1 MSFTYPLGL
10 LGLIGIPILIIIYI
24 IKSKYSE
31 QTVSSTY
38 LWTLSER
45 FLKRKNPV
53 SKLTNIISL
62 VLQLLAVALISL
74 IIAHPVITIPNAAYE
89 YCFVLDSSGSMEMT
103 KNGERRFDIAKDKI
117 KTMINDA
124 ANGSKFSLITVGID
138 TTVMYEAISD
148 KQQAILILDD
158 CETADAEADFTE
170 ALKLS
175 QSYFNENTS
184 LKTVLVTDNYV
195 SIQNNVEI
203 VNVGSNVTNFSISDL
218 TYTLSGGNLTVMGSV
233 QAHGDGANIVIE
245 LYIDGAEEPV
255 SKQTVVAASY
265 LKTDFVFLETVSGFD
280 SLRAVI
286 TNEDAMPDDNETVLF
301 NPKSDKTY
309 KTLLVSDSPFFFE
322 SVLGSLGNSRVD
334 VMPTEDYTSASGY
347 GLYIFDSIT
356 PSAMPSDGTVW
367 LVNPQSNLAE
377 AGFSVQGEVEFSS
390 SEKLEVSTN
399 SASLARAL
407 TKNID
412 GDDIA
417 ISRYMKCGLYRNFTT
432 ILSYKGNPVVFAGTN
447 TYGNREVVF
456 AFDLHNSNLPL
467 LLDYVML
474 MGNLMDYSFP
484 DVISD
489 TSYMAGEEVT
499 VNLPANTTSVRVDTP
514 DGNVSYLNVGG
525 ATASFVAD
533 EAGSYTI
540 TVNASGKSSQYNVFA
555 ALPEAERTPIVV
567 LQEFSLDGWRTSSGT
582 DGIYD
587 DLIILFVVLG
597 LVFLADWGVYC
608 YEKYQLR

>member
-1 MSFTYPLGL
+1 M
-10 LGLIGIPILIIIYI
+10 
-24 IKSKYSE
+24 
-31 QTVSSTY
+31 
-38 LWTLSER
+38 
-45 FLKRKNPV
+45 
-53 SKLTNIISL
+53 
-62 VLQLLAVALISL
+62 
-74 IIAHPVITIPNAAYE
+74 
-89 YCFVLDSSGSMEMT
+89 
-103 KNGERRFDIAKDKI
+103 
-117 KTMINDA
+117 
-124 ANGSKFSLITVGID
+124 
-138 TTVMYEAISD
+138 
-148 KQQAILILDD
+148 
-158 CETADAEADFTE
+158 
-170 ALKLS
+170 
-175 QSYFNENTS
+175 
-184 LKTVLVTDNYV
+184 
-195 SIQNNVEI
+195 
-203 VNVGSNVTNFSISDL
+203 
-218 TYTLSGGNLTVMGSV
+218 
-233 QAHGDGANIVIE
+233 
-245 LYIDGAEEPV
+245 
-255 SKQTVVAASY
+255 
-265 LKTDFVFLETVSGFD
+265 
-280 SLRAVI
+280 
-286 TNEDAMPDDNETVLF
+286 
-301 NPKSDKTY
+301 
-309 KTLLVSDSPFFFE
+309 
-322 SVLGSLGNSRVD
+322 
-334 VMPTEDYTSASGY
+334 
-347 GLYIFDSIT
+347 
-356 PSAMPSDGTVW
+356 
-367 LVNPQSNLAE
+367 
-377 AGFSVQGEVEFSS
+377 
-390 SEKLEVSTN
+390 STN